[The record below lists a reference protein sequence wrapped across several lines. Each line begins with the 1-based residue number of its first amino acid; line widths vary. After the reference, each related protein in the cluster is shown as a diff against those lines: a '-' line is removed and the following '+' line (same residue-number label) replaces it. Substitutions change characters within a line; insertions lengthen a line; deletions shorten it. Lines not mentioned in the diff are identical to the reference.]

1 MSRQLLRRAAVALQH
16 ALEAQTLEYQVRHA
30 DEARQAF
37 EAAMR
42 STVARGNVAAARS
55 GDAARLIAARAVG
68 YDTRE
73 LAAFEERLRAVEEL
87 IAQEIRSTP
96 DPRRFR
102 RLSFD
107 G

>member
-42 STVARGNVAAARS
+42 ATAARNDVIARA
-55 GDAARLIAARAVG
+55 GEAARLIAARAVG

-73 LAAFEERLRAVEEL
+73 LALFEERLRAVEEL
-87 IAQEIRSTP
+87 IAEEIRSKP

-102 RLSFD
+102 RIDYD